1 MSSVVAAVI
10 AVAVAVAVAAAAA
23 AAAAAGAGAP
33 RCFHVF
39 CSKGYFALVFSAMLL
54 RLLER
59 ILHVRPAHGSMT
71 ESIASSV

>member
-10 AVAVAVAVAAAAA
+10 AVAVAVAVAAAA

-39 CSKGYFALVFSAMLL
+39 CSKGYFALVFSAMIL
-54 RLLER
+54 RLIER

>member
-10 AVAVAVAVAAAAA
+10 AVAVAVAVAAAA

>member
-23 AAAAAGAGAP
+23 AAAAGAGDP

>member
-10 AVAVAVAVAAAAA
+10 AVAVAVAVA